1 MYGSFHLWQKKGFF
15 FKKFM
20 NISSLTDTVDLP
32 HNSKVGTKRYLPP
45 ELLDESLNTQHF
57 DSWKRADVY
66 SLGLVFWEMGRRCSG
81 GGILAE
87 EFQLPYYDVV
97 PSDPSLDDM
106 KGVVC
111 DKKIRPTCP
120 NRWHA
125 SEVTIFFSCS
135 GTLIYTATN
144 FRLHTVTK

>member
-1 MYGSFHLWQKKGFF
+1 MYRSGLSLVWSLPLLYA
-15 FKKFM
+15 
-20 NISSLTDTVDLP
+20 SSVK
-32 HNSKVGTKRYLPP
+32 NK
-45 ELLDESLNTQHF
+45 TQSYGKLIQNPNYF
-57 DSWKRADVY
+57 A
-66 SLGLVFWEMGRRCSG
+66 G

-125 SEVTIFFSCS
+125 SEVYGFS
-135 GTLIYTATN
+135 
-144 FRLHTVTK
+144 TK

>member
-1 MYGSFHLWQKKGFF
+1 MYSQLYGKLIQNPNYF
-15 FKKFM
+15 
-20 NISSLTDTVDLP
+20 
-32 HNSKVGTKRYLPP
+32 
-45 ELLDESLNTQHF
+45 
-57 DSWKRADVY
+57 A
-66 SLGLVFWEMGRRCSG
+66 G

-125 SEVTIFFSCS
+125 SEVHGFSTNTVFTYTIF
-135 GTLIYTATN
+135 
-144 FRLHTVTK
+144 V

>member
-1 MYGSFHLWQKKGFF
+1 MKY
-15 FKKFM
+15 
-20 NISSLTDTVDLP
+20 
-32 HNSKVGTKRYLPP
+32 SKYV
-45 ELLDESLNTQHF
+45 
-57 DSWKRADVY
+57 A
-66 SLGLVFWEMGRRCSG
+66 G

-125 SEVTIFFSCS
+125 SEVHGFSTNAVSTYAIFVLRGF
-135 GTLIYTATN
+135 GTVFVL
-144 FRLHTVTK
+144 VK

>member
-1 MYGSFHLWQKKGFF
+1 MKY
-15 FKKFM
+15 
-20 NISSLTDTVDLP
+20 
-32 HNSKVGTKRYLPP
+32 SKYV
-45 ELLDESLNTQHF
+45 
-57 DSWKRADVY
+57 A
-66 SLGLVFWEMGRRCSG
+66 G

-125 SEVTIFFSCS
+125 SEVIRI
-135 GTLIYTATN
+135 TLILAIISTH
-144 FRLHTVTK
+144 LVVQ

>member
-1 MYGSFHLWQKKGFF
+1 MSTLVLHWGSFDLSVKHIGLHSCPFLQVLLNK
-15 FKKFM
+15 
-20 NISSLTDTVDLP
+20 DLP
-32 HNSKVGTKRYLPP
+32 LFTIMYTVNPNY
-45 ELLDESLNTQHF
+45 F
-57 DSWKRADVY
+57 A
-66 SLGLVFWEMGRRCSG
+66 G

-125 SEVTIFFSCS
+125 SEVHGFSINTVFTYTIF
-135 GTLIYTATN
+135 
-144 FRLHTVTK
+144 V

>member
-1 MYGSFHLWQKKGFF
+1 MK
-15 FKKFM
+15 
-20 NISSLTDTVDLP
+20 
-32 HNSKVGTKRYLPP
+32 
-45 ELLDESLNTQHF
+45 
-57 DSWKRADVY
+57 
-66 SLGLVFWEMGRRCSG
+66 CSNNFAG

-125 SEVTIFFSCS
+125 SEVHSFS
-135 GTLIYTATN
+135 
-144 FRLHTVTK
+144 TKIQLRGNNSFTM